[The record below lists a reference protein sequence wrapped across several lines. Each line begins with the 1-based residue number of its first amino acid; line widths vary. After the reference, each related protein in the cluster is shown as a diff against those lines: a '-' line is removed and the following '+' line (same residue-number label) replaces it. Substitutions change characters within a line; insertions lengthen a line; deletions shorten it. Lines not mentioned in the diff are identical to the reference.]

1 MMNIFDKI
9 EEIRR
14 QPEHVRLRWAWGLTA
29 FGMVFILIIWMIS
42 FSAQFENTDDLE
54 KENILNSQVI
64 EDLSVQKESIQ
75 DATKQMKSLLE
86 K

>member
-1 MMNIFDKI
+1 MSIFDKI
-9 EEIRR
+9 EQIRR
-14 QPEHVRLRWAWGLTA
+14 QPEHIRLRWVWGLTA
-29 FGMVFILIIWMIS
+29 FGMIFILIIWMIS
-42 FSAQFENTDDLE
+42 FSAQFENTDDSE

-64 EDLSVQKESIQ
+64 EDLTTQKESIQ

>member
-1 MMNIFDKI
+1 MSIFDKI

-14 QPEHVRLRWAWGLTA
+14 QPEHIRLRWAWGLTA

>member
-1 MMNIFDKI
+1 MNIFDKI